1 MIDIIVQAIINIF
14 GLDTLGKILETIGE
28 DVA

>member
-1 MIDIIVQAIINIF
+1 LINIIVQALVQIF